1 MDKSFTP
8 NAYVPLEL
16 SMEHRVA
23 HKELHNS
30 IGDLVCVKHCSVD
43 FPVMFGEESQWLGI
57 AQPFTYITKSYTTV
71 IKFDKKKF
79 FTVFRESSSV

>member
-1 MDKSFTP
+1 MNEQDIFLVLDGKIEVYRKLRESLDKSFTP
-8 NAYVPLEL
+8 DAYVPLEL

-57 AQPFTYITKSYTTV
+57 S
-71 IKFDKKKF
+71 
-79 FTVFRESSSV
+79 